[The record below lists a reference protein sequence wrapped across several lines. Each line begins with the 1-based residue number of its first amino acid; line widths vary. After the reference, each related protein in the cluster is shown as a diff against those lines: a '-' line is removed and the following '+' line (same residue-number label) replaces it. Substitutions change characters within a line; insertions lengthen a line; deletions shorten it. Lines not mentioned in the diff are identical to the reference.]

1 MKTRLKPRRG
11 VAMVAVLIALLLL
24 TTLASGFFLQAR
36 DSGSLNDIS
45 MGQSVAVTN
54 AEMGMQEAIRRVRS
68 AQFDTALITPCLQMD
83 VDNNTCGSLSSGI
96 ISGPNNNPL
105 TGGGLLYQFMIYRRA
120 EADPS
125 TAAAGASPT
134 VRYVVRTT
142 GYYGR
147 TLGSA
152 SLVTS
157 VLEAEVEMG
166 SGNKTTCR
174 GSYGDCF

>member
-1 MKTRLKPRRG
+1 MKTRLKARRG
-11 VAMVAVLIALLLL
+11 VAMLAVLIALLLL

-45 MGQSVAVTN
+45 MAQSIAVTN
-54 AEMGMQEAIRRVRS
+54 AEMGMQEAVRRVRS
-68 AQFDTALITPCLQMD
+68 AQIDPALVVQCTVAQ
-83 VDNNTCGSLSSGI
+83 VDNNTCATLSSGVVV
-96 ISGPNNNPL
+96 GPNTNPL
-105 TGGGLLYQFMIYRRA
+105 TGGGLLYDFIVYRRA

-125 TAAAGASPT
+125 IAVAGAT
-134 VRYVVRTT
+134 VRYVVRAT

-147 TLGSA
+147 ALDSS

-166 SGNKTTCR
+166 AGNTTSCQGR
-174 GSYGDCF
+174 GYGCTD

>member
-11 VAMVAVLIALLLL
+11 VAMLAVLIALLLL

-45 MGQSVAVTN
+45 MAQSVAVTN

-68 AQFDTALITPCLQMD
+68 AQIDASLIANCTIAQVDT
-83 VDNNTCGSLSSGI
+83 NTCATLSSGV
-96 ISGPNNNPL
+96 ISGSNTNPH
-105 TGGGLLYQFMIYRRA
+105 TGGGLLYDFIIYDRA
-120 EADPS
+120 ELDPGESVS
-125 TAAAGASPT
+125 TAT
-134 VRYVVRTT
+134 VRYVVRAT

-147 TLGSA
+147 SLADA

-157 VLEAEVEMG
+157 ILEAEVEMG
-166 SGNKTTCR
+166 TGNRTTCR
-174 GSYGDCF
+174 GSYECI

>member
-11 VAMVAVLIALLLL
+11 VAMLAVLIALLLL

-36 DSGSLNDIS
+36 ESGSLNDIS
-45 MGQSVAVTN
+45 MAQSVAVTN

-68 AQFDTALITPCLQMD
+68 AQIDTTLVAQCTVAQ
-83 VDNNTCGSLSSGI
+83 VDNNTCPTLSSGI
-96 ISGPNNNPL
+96 ISGPNANPL
-105 TGGGLLYQFMIYRRA
+105 TGGGMLYDFIVYRRA

-125 TAAAGASPT
+125 IAAAGAT
-134 VRYVVRTT
+134 VRYVVRAT

-147 TLGSA
+147 ALDSA

-166 SGNKTTCR
+166 SGNRTACR
-174 GSYGDCF
+174 GSYDCTGG